1 MLARRADLASVPVW
15 PLRTCRAVTWRPFTL
30 AAMASYQV
38 IGSNGIEMAYR
49 AWGAPAAP
57 PVVLLH
63 ALGESAADWDDV
75 APAFAEY
82 WQVYAPDL
90 RGHGRSDWPGA
101 YSLELMRADVAG
113 LLDALALG
121 RVDLIGHSMGG
132 AVALLL
138 AEQHPQRIARLV
150 LEDVMVPRPREAAVP
165 GKPPGDLPYDW
176 DMVLAVRKQ
185 IDAPDPA
192 WLHQLG
198 SITAPTLVIGGG
210 PDSHIPQ
217 DRVAELAQRIP
228 AAQLVTVPAGHL
240 IHRAEPDLFI
250 QTVLTF
256 LR

>member
-1 MLARRADLASVPVW
+1 MS
-15 PLRTCRAVTWRPFTL
+15 
-30 AAMASYQV
+30 SYQV

-49 AWGAPAAP
+49 AWGAPAARP
-57 PVVLLH
+57 MVLLH

-75 APAFAEY
+75 APVFAEY
-82 WQVYAPDL
+82 WRVYAPDL
-90 RGHGRSDWPGA
+90 RGHGRSGWPGE
-101 YSLELMRADVAG
+101 YSLELMCTDVAA
-113 LLDALALG
+113 LLDALALD

-138 AEQHPQRIARLV
+138 AEQHPRRIGRLV
-150 LEDVMVPRPREAAVP
+150 LEDVMAPRPREAVVP
-165 GKPPGDLPYDW
+165 SKPSGDLPYDW

-185 IDAPDPA
+185 IDTPDPA

-228 AAQLVTVPAGHL
+228 AAQLVTIPAGHL
-240 IHRAEPDLFI
+240 IHCAEPDLFT

>member
-1 MLARRADLASVPVW
+1 MS
-15 PLRTCRAVTWRPFTL
+15 
-30 AAMASYQV
+30 SYQV
-38 IGSNGIEMAYR
+38 IGSNGIEMAYQ
-49 AWGAPAAP
+49 AWGATVARPM
-57 PVVLLH
+57 VLLH

-75 APAFAEY
+75 APVFAED

-90 RGHGRSDWPGA
+90 RGHGRSDWPGE
-101 YSLELMRADVAG
+101 YSLELMCADVAG

-138 AEQHPQRIARLV
+138 AEQHPQRIGRLV
-150 LEDVMVPRPREAAVP
+150 LEDVMAPRPREAAMP
-165 GKPPGDLPYDW
+165 SKPSRDLPYDW
-176 DMVLAVRKQ
+176 DMVLAVRRQ
-185 IDAPDPA
+185 IDTPDPA
-192 WLHQLG
+192 WLHRLG

-228 AAQLVTVPAGHL
+228 AAELVTVPAGHL
-240 IHRAEPDLFI
+240 IHRAEPDLFT
-250 QTVLTF
+250 QTVLAF

>member
-1 MLARRADLASVPVW
+1 MGA
-15 PLRTCRAVTWRPFTL
+15 
-30 AAMASYQV
+30 YQV

-49 AWGAPAAP
+49 VWGAAAAP
-57 PVVLLH
+57 PMVLLH

-75 APAFAEY
+75 APVFAGH
-82 WQVYAPDL
+82 WRVYAPDL
-90 RGHGRSDWPGA
+90 RGHGRSGWPGE
-101 YSLELMRADVAG
+101 YSLELMCADVAG
-113 LLDALALG
+113 WMDALALD

-138 AEQHPQRIARLV
+138 AEQHPQRIGRLV
-150 LEDVMVPRPREAAVP
+150 LEDVMAPRPREAAVP
-165 GKPPGDLPYDW
+165 SRPPGDLPYDW

-185 IDAPDPA
+185 IDTPDPA
-192 WLHQLG
+192 WLQQLG
-198 SITAPTLVIGGG
+198 SITAPALVIGGG

-240 IHRAEPDLFI
+240 IHRAEPDLFT
-250 QTVLTF
+250 QAVLAF

>member
-1 MLARRADLASVPVW
+1 
-15 PLRTCRAVTWRPFTL
+15 
-30 AAMASYQV
+30 MASYQV
-38 IGSNGIEMAYR
+38 IGSNGIEMAYQ
-49 AWGAPAAP
+49 AWGPRAAP
-57 PVVLLH
+57 PMVLLH

-75 APAFAEY
+75 APVFAE
-82 WQVYAPDL
+82 
-90 RGHGRSDWPGA
+90 
-101 YSLELMRADVAG
+101 YSLELMCTDVAAWM
-113 LLDALALG
+113 DALALD

-138 AEQHPQRIARLV
+138 AGQYPQHIGRLV
-150 LEDVMVPRPREAAVP
+150 LEDVMAPRPREAAVP
-165 GKPPGDLPYDW
+165 SRPPGDLPYDW

-185 IDAPDPA
+185 IDTPDPA

-198 SITAPTLVIGGG
+198 SITAPALVIGGG

-228 AAQLVTVPAGHL
+228 AAQLVSIPAGHL
-240 IHRAEPDLFI
+240 IHRAEPDLFT